1 VYPRSPIKHI
11 IVLML
16 QNRSFDNLFGTFPG
30 ANGIAPGVSGY
41 SQVDGNGQT
50 ITPTLLTDLT
60 TADVNHTRT
69 TYVAAWDN
77 GKMDKYAAT
86 NGDLSMGHYDG
97 STPGVSLLWNWA
109 RQYSLADNY
118 FASVMGS
125 APANELYM
133 VAAADN
139 GTPAILLPAYG
150 PCNGTTHL
158 APPYTF
164 PNVGDQLSN
173 KKFTWKWFHEHYG
186 DCPNYVPQENPFQFF
201 TSTHD
206 TGIADLGGFFQH
218 LNDGT
223 LPEVSFICPAPW
235 HTLHPGSGSVQTASE
250 WVDYLLNQIKN
261 SSSWP
266 STAVI
271 VTFDE
276 SGGWWDHVPPP
287 QVDGQGLGARVP
299 LLVISPFA
307 KTGYISHTQLD
318 HVSILRFIQWNW
330 GLQPLNDRNGQ
341 SADLR
346 DMFVF

>member
-1 VYPRSPIKHI
+1 
-11 IVLML
+11 ML
-16 QNRSFDNLFGTFPG
+16 LLDACTILGVGR
-30 ANGIAPGVSGY
+30 IAEQGSH
-41 SQVDGNGQT
+41 DE
-50 ITPTLLTDLT
+50 LLAKDALADCRG
-60 TADVNHTRT
+60 TADL
-69 TYVAAWDN
+69 
-77 GKMDKYAAT
+77 AAT

-206 TGIADLGGFFQH
+206 TGIDFTHPELAPA
-218 LNDGT
+218 GT
-223 LPEVSFICPAPW
+223 KTCPA
-235 HTLHPGSGSVQTASE
+235 A
-250 WVDYLLNQIKN
+250 
-261 SSSWP
+261 SSS
-266 STAVI
+266 
-271 VTFDE
+271 FC
-276 SGGWWDHVPPP
+276 GRH
-287 QVDGQGLGARVP
+287 
-299 LLVISPFA
+299 SPAASRSF
-307 KTGYISHTQLD
+307 
-318 HVSILRFIQWNW
+318 
-330 GLQPLNDRNGQ
+330 
-341 SADLR
+341 
-346 DMFVF
+346 